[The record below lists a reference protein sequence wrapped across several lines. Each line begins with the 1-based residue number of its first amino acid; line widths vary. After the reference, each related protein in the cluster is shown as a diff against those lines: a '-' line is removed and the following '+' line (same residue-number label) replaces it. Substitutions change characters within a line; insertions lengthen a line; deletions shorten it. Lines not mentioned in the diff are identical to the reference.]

1 MKYNTFQSL
10 EESKNIL
17 AANDG
22 VLFFF
27 STTKCSLG
35 EALEP
40 KIYQLIQDHYPKI
53 SFYFIDIQ
61 LLPDVAAHYSAFVE
75 PTILVFFDGKESIR
89 KSRNIGVEE
98 LSSAISRLY
107 KIIFE

>member
-1 MKYNTFQSL
+1 MNYNTFNSL
-10 EESKNIL
+10 EESKNIIK
-17 AANDG
+17 NNEG

-27 STTKCSLG
+27 STSKCSLG

-40 KIYQLIQDHYPKI
+40 KVFQLIQNNYPKI

-61 LLPDVAAHYSAFVE
+61 HLPDVAAYYNAFVE

-89 KSRNIGVEE
+89 KSRNVGIEE
-98 LSSAISRLY
+98 LSTVISRLY